1 MEEFLR
7 LTKELDDL
15 KRLHK
20 PVMDHYED
28 ISNQMEDI
36 SEKIEKSIQEGY
48 TPPSLMEEYDRI
60 GKRWIEIVREKHS
73 ILEPILLERDKI
85 LDKL

>member
-1 MEEFLR
+1 MISALPQEQDPEWLGNI
-7 LTKELDDL
+7 TDEN
-15 KRLHK
+15 
-20 PVMDHYED
+20 